1 MMTGYTTVARTG
13 ALRSSAVMHVMQQM
27 HNSNKIGNVRQI
39 TIVTLLE
46 GSDVFVEFILLIL
59 LA

>member
-13 ALRSSAVMHVMQQM
+13 GLRSSAVIHITQQI
-27 HNSNKIGNVRQI
+27 HKSNKIGKVKQI
-39 TIVTLLE
+39 IMLTLLA